1 MKMHDKC
8 LPCVVNQVIKVANI
22 TGMDTKA
29 KEELLRE
36 VFAYLSKMDFEIT
49 TPEII
54 GEVFGVIKNM
64 RITRTPIKKPEITI
78 IRCS

>member
-1 MKMHDKC
+1 MRIHDKC

-22 TGMDTKA
+22 TGVDN

-36 VFAYLSKMDFEIT
+36 VFTYLSKMDFETT

-54 GEVFGVIKNM
+54 GEIFGMIKN
-64 RITRTPIKKPEITI
+64 ILIIQTHIKKPEITI
-78 IRCS
+78 IQCF